1 MTGASEKMNEFSQ
14 HISALAQQSAAG
26 VEETS
31 ASAHEQVSA
40 TSEVAAGIGQ
50 LKSRLIELEE
60 SVKRFMV

>member
-1 MTGASEKMNEFSQ
+1 MAGASETMNEFSQ

-31 ASAHEQVSA
+31 ASANEQVQA

-50 LKSRLIELEE
+50 LRSRLVELEE
-60 SVKRFMV
+60 SVTRFRI